1 MIFFRGGVFRAAVE
15 KCGGVWY
22 TDHKSIIS
30 GPAGRRKEAEAMT
43 ERELVA
49 LALAARERAYAPY
62 SHFKVGAALLCGGD
76 AVYTGCN
83 IENASYPCTL
93 CAERVA
99 AGKAVSEGRRDF
111 TLLAVAGSAPEYCTP
126 CGLCRQFLYE
136 FAPDLRVLCAD
147 SAGHYEVR
155 SLAELLQ
162 AGFGSAS
169 MAAGKSE

>member
-1 MIFFRGGVFRAAVE
+1 MDVKERLPVE
-15 KCGGVWY
+15 ELIRKA
-22 TDHKSIIS
+22 KE
-30 GPAGRRKEAEAMT
+30 GREH
-43 ERELVA
+43 
-49 LALAARERAYAPY
+49 AYAPY

-99 AGKAVSEGRRDF
+99 AGKAVSQGRRDF

-147 SAGHYEVR
+147 STGHYEVH